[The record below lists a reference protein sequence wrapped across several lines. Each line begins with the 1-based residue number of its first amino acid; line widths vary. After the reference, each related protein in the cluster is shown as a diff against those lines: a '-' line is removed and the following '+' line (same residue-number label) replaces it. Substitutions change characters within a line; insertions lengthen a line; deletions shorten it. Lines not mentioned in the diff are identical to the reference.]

1 MNKRPHQCGAFF
13 CHFAK
18 GGRLWLEKTK
28 TRRVHVCQARWAP
41 WACAPPAA
49 PAKAPAPIACAQ
61 KKPFSVGM
69 QMHLLISL
77 PPSAWLRLSAKS
89 LPSWQWQTSLPLP
102 PSWRREAIPL
112 YRREAAN
119 TASRSQPMRAL
130 RWLCRFKRSESKA
143 TEVFFGQNLKACGW
157 SGFSPIRH
165 TVGGVHKPP
174 PPPSASALHSC
185 FSFTGKCTEPPVQK
199 HACSHLTGLF
209 CIFKRLI
216 YSPRTTMRMRMGV
229 I

>member
-1 MNKRPHQCGAFF
+1 MGPFFVTLQRAGASGLRKPKPVA
-13 CHFAK
+13 CMCA
-18 GGRLWLEKTK
+18 
-28 TRRVHVCQARWAP
+28 RRVGRPGLVRHLLRQRRRLHPSLAL
-41 WACAPPAA
+41 
-49 PAKAPAPIACAQ
+49 
-61 KKPFSVGM
+61 KKSLFSVGM

-216 YSPRTTMRMRMGV
+216 CSPRTTMRMRMGV

>member
-112 YRREAAN
+112 YRYTAVKLPAQRRAASPCGRCGGF
-119 TASRSQPMRAL
+119 ADSSGVRA
-130 RWLCRFKRSESKA
+130 RQQK
-143 TEVFFGQNLKACGW
+143 
-157 SGFSPIRH
+157 FSL
-165 TVGGVHKPP
+165 V
-174 PPPSASALHSC
+174 
-185 FSFTGKCTEPPVQK
+185 
-199 HACSHLTGLF
+199 
-209 CIFKRLI
+209 
-216 YSPRTTMRMRMGV
+216 RT
-229 I
+229 